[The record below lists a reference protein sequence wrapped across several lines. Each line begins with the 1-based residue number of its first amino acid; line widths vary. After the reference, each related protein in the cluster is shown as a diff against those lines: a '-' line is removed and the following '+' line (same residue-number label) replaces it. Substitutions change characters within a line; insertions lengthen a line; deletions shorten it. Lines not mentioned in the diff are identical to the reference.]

1 MDKSEYTLAER
12 DCEHCKNHVIIES
25 DTREVLSGCTKWSCE
40 YEPEEETCEKNA
52 RS

>member
-12 DCEHCKNHVIIES
+12 DCEHCKNYKNTDDSH
-25 DTREVLSGCTKWSCE
+25 GCSKWDYE
-40 YEPEEETCEKNA
+40 FEPEEETCEKNA